1 VNSQT
6 GKKSIFF
13 AVLLF
18 NLNFPIKTDKIHV
31 IEQKISDYLF
41 YHWSMRMSEPAPKLV
56 RIDPLRLRMERQ
68 GRMVT
73 DATIFASKAV
83 NLEPDAVRQLY
94 DAASLPPARKV
105 LATADIHVGFGVPI
119 GAVLGL
125 EDAIMPPAVGYDINC
140 GMRLL
145 NTPFTRGEIDTAK
158 IAADIARD
166 VPLGEGK
173 ENLQLDKAGIEA
185 VITQG
190 VAAVPILAHRSGHR
204 AWEAFDPNQF
214 SEDLQRIE
222 ENGHLPADPGAVPKE
237 AIQKGGNQLGTL
249 GGGNHFIEIQYVHE
263 IFDADLAKAFG
274 IFKDQIVVMIH
285 SGSRRFGYEIADQ
298 YMNVAAARPE
308 NADRPKMLS
317 YLPTNSGTGKS
328 YISAMGAAANFGF
341 TNRHIMALLVRRCFN
356 RMFGQTPLKLIYDVT
371 HNMAKLETHAVGR
384 LWVHRKGAT
393 RAFGPERMAGT
404 IFATTGQPI
413 ITPGSMGTA
422 SFLLVGTGNSEE
434 SLCSVNHGA
443 GRVMSRSA
451 ARGKSRRGKTTTPAL
466 ISDEQFKRSMQG
478 IKLIAGDK
486 SRIKE
491 EAPDAYKDIEE
502 VIRIVVECGWAK
514 PIARMVPL
522 AVLKG

>member
-1 VNSQT
+1 
-6 GKKSIFF
+6 
-13 AVLLF
+13 
-18 NLNFPIKTDKIHV
+18 
-31 IEQKISDYLF
+31 
-41 YHWSMRMSEPAPKLV
+41 MSEPAPKLV
-56 RIDPLRLRMERQ
+56 RIDPLRLYMEQQ

-83 NLEPDAVRQLY
+83 NLETDAVRQLY
-94 DAASLPPARKV
+94 DAATLPPAKKV

-125 EDAIMPPAVGYDINC
+125 KDAIMPPAVGYDINC

-145 NTPFTRGEIDTAK
+145 NTPFSKGEIDAEK

-173 ENLQLDKAGIEA
+173 ENLQLNKAGLEA
-185 VITQG
+185 VINQG
-190 VAAVPILAHRSGHR
+190 VAAIPSLVQRSGHR
-204 AWEAFDPNQF
+204 VWEAFDPDQF
-214 SEDLQRIE
+214 SDDLQRIE
-222 ENGHLPADPGAVPKE
+222 ENGHMPADFATVPKE
-237 AIQKGGNQLGTL
+237 AIQKGSNQLGTL
-249 GGGNHFIEIQYVHE
+249 GGGNHFIEVQYVQE
-263 IFDADLAKAFG
+263 VFDADLAKTFG

-298 YMNVAAARPE
+298 YMNVAAGRPE
-308 NADRPKMLS
+308 NTGRPKMLS
-317 YLPTNSGTGKS
+317 YLPTGSGPGKS

-356 RMFGQTPLKLIYDVT
+356 RMFGPTPLNLIYDVT
-371 HNMAKLETHAVGR
+371 HNMAKLETHGGSS

-393 RAFGPERMAGT
+393 RAFGPKRMAAS
-404 IFATTGQPI
+404 IFAQTGQPI

-434 SLCSVNHGA
+434 SLSSVNHGA
-443 GRVMSRSA
+443 GRVMSRTA
-451 ARGKSRRGKTTTPAL
+451 ARGKGRRGKTVEAM
-466 ISDEQFKRSMQG
+466 ISDEQFKRSMKG
-478 IKLIAGDK
+478 IKLIAGDRSK
-486 SRIKE
+486 IKE

-502 VIRIVVECGWAK
+502 VVRIVVECGWAK
-514 PIARMVPL
+514 PVARMVPL